1 MRFIEVEQVRSPI
14 RRRGSQ
20 RGVLKGLRLG
30 RIGRVAWV
38 PDTPSNRGMI
48 RKVSHLVQ
56 INNDPAA
63 PKRPPYVP
71 PKHDEAADIALVQ
84 KLAFD
89 GKGITLESY
98 HDAVLKRGKSPDFKL
113 FKNGELVG
121 FCEVKSP
128 RDDFVFERP
137 APGKFKIRENL
148 PFYRKL
154 GSHIKHA
161 ALQFDA
167 VNPDHDRPNILA
179 FVSHTPDIARRDL
192 HATIAGLPAPEP
204 GKRVFMLGRKMQEQ
218 VLDAAR
224 KVDLILWI
232 DAETGTLQHVS
243 VNGAAHQADA
253 LDLIGLKIDD
263 DGT

>member
-1 MRFIEVEQVRSPI
+1 MRFIEIEQVRNPV
-14 RRRGSQ
+14 RPRGSQ

-48 RKVSHLVQ
+48 RKVAHLIQ
-56 INNDPAA
+56 INNDPSA
-63 PKRPPYVP
+63 PEPQRHAPE
-71 PKHDEAADIALVQ
+71 HDEATDIALVR

-98 HDAVLKRGKSPDFKL
+98 DGVALKRGKCPDFKL
-113 FKNGELVG
+113 FENGALVG

-128 RDDFVFERP
+128 RDDFVFECP
-137 APGKFKIRENL
+137 APGQFALRENL

-154 GSHIKHA
+154 GSHIKRA

-167 VNPDHDRPNILA
+167 VNPDHGRPNILV
-179 FVSHTPDIARRDL
+179 FVSHTPDITRRDL
-192 HATIAGLPAPEP
+192 HATIAGLPAEA
-204 GKRVFMLGRKMQEQ
+204 GKRLFMLGRKMQEQ

-224 KVDLILWI
+224 KVDLMLWI
-232 DAETGTLQHVS
+232 DAETGTCQHVS
-243 VNGAAHQADA
+243 LKGAPHQIAA
-253 LDLIGLKIDD
+253 LELLGLKNKED
-263 DGT
+263 